1 MSEPESDVT
10 HNPAMSVGGWTIDL
24 FKAFWAR
31 PRVSVVPGIRSRI
44 TGDIVGY
51 WPRPIGRI
59 SDPDLYLGVIAD
71 ILIACPDWSLAVPE
85 HARSA
90 DFHFIRWIATGTG
103 PSGRFEFTGCDRVR
117 TNASGQVAE
126 NYVFCD
132 HPFFSG
138 ISVERGAN
146 ALKKLTTREGRAS

>member
-1 MSEPESDVT
+1 MT
-10 HNPAMSVGGWTIDL
+10 HNGGPVDGWTIDL

-31 PRVSVVPGIRSRI
+31 PRLSVVPGIRSRI
-44 TGDIVGY
+44 TGDIVGH
-51 WPRPIGRI
+51 WPRSIGRI
-59 SDPDLYLGVIAD
+59 CDPDLYLGVIAD
-71 ILIACPDWSLAVPE
+71 ILTVCPDWSLAVPE
-85 HARSA
+85 HARSG

-117 TNASGQVAE
+117 TNASGKVAE

-138 ISVERGAN
+138 ISAERGMR
-146 ALKKLTTREGRAS
+146 ALKRLTAGVAL